1 MLTLKAFF
9 KSEYITTANGNM
21 IEQGMTELQ
30 RLKIQLEHDYLQ
42 AKTNNDPYAGNI
54 YDAYEFING
63 LLNQIDIRWINE
75 EFE

>member
-9 KSEYITTANGNM
+9 KSEYITTASENM

-30 RLKIQLEHDYLQ
+30 RLKNQLEHDYLQ
-42 AKTNNDPYAGNI
+42 AKKDNEPYANDF
-54 YDAYEFING
+54 YNAYEFING
-63 LLNQIDIRWINE
+63 LLNQIEIRWVDE